1 LSIWILPVC
10 DVLIAIIIL
19 FGWVGVWLVAG
30 TIIPQGESPEYYFQN
45 YTDEKPSARIP
56 NMAMGSRVKL

>member
-1 LSIWILPVC
+1 M
-10 DVLIAIIIL
+10 
-19 FGWVGVWLVAG
+19 WLVAG